1 MNIIVC
7 VKEIADPE
15 APSEDFR
22 LDTDKNVLVASPKVL
37 KVLNPFDEQA
47 VEAAL
52 RIKDKVGALVT
63 ALSLGRGLDRV
74 VTKKP
79 VFMGADELIL
89 LEDDAFAGGD
99 SWSTAHALAAAI
111 KKIGTYD
118 LILCGRQAADW
129 NAGQTGSGIAQL
141 LDLPCVTVARKIEVT
156 DGKAQVERVT
166 ANGYET
172 VEVTLPAVITVSNE
186 IGQARYPK
194 IQNIRIANKVQP
206 VVWKP
211 ADIGMEPSGAGIKG
225 RRLTLQKLFQPVVE
239 GTCEIMTG
247 ETTEEMAE
255 NLALTLRKAKIL

>member
-63 ALSLGRGLDRV
+63 ALSLGKGLDRV

-89 LEDDAFAGGD
+89 L
-99 SWSTAHALAAAI
+99 L
-111 KKIGTYD
+111 
-118 LILCGRQAADW
+118 
-129 NAGQTGSGIAQL
+129 
-141 LDLPCVTVARKIEVT
+141 RK
-156 DGKAQVERVT
+156 
-166 ANGYET
+166 
-172 VEVTLPAVITVSNE
+172 
-186 IGQARYPK
+186 
-194 IQNIRIANKVQP
+194 
-206 VVWKP
+206 
-211 ADIGMEPSGAGIKG
+211 
-225 RRLTLQKLFQPVVE
+225 
-239 GTCEIMTG
+239 
-247 ETTEEMAE
+247 TEERERLFHE
-255 NLALTLRKAKIL
+255 NQTLARQIRQDGREPQGGFGDHRISRALP

>member
-22 LDTDKNVLVASPKVL
+22 LDTDKNVLVASHKVL

-63 ALSLGRGLDRV
+63 ALSLGKGLDRV

-111 KKIGTYD
+111 RKIGTYD

-156 DGKAQVERVT
+156 DGKALVERVT

-211 ADIGMEPSGAGIKG
+211 ADIGMEPLSAGSKG

-239 GTCEIMTG
+239 GTCEIMQG
-247 ETTEEMAE
+247 ETVQEMAE
-255 NLALTLRKAKIL
+255 NLALTLRKAKML

>member
-15 APSEDFR
+15 APAEEFR
-22 LDTDKNVLVASPKVL
+22 LDKDRLVASPKVL

-52 RIKDKVGALVT
+52 RIKDAVGARVT
-63 ALSLGRGLDRV
+63 ALSLGKGLDRV

-89 LEDDAFAGGD
+89 LEDEAFADGD
-99 SWSTAHALAAAI
+99 SVSTVTALAAAI
-111 KKIGTYD
+111 TKIGTYD

-129 NAGQTGSGIAQL
+129 NAGQTGSGIAERL
-141 LDLPCVTVARKIEVT
+141 GLPCVTVARKIEVA
-156 DGKAQVERVT
+156 DGKAKVERVT
-166 ANGYET
+166 ANGYEI
-172 VEVTLPAVITVSNE
+172 VEVKLPAVITVSNE

-206 VVWKP
+206 VVFKP
-211 ADIGMEPSGAGIKG
+211 ADIGLDPSQIGSAG
-225 RRLTLQKLFQPVVE
+225 RRLTLLKLYQPVAE

>member
-52 RIKDKVGALVT
+52 QIKDKVGAKVT
-63 ALSLGRGLDRV
+63 ALSLGKGLDRV

-89 LEDDAFAGGD
+89 LEDDTFAGGD

-111 KKIGTYD
+111 RKIGEYD

-129 NAGQTGSGIAQL
+129 NAGQTGSGIA
-141 LDLPCVTVARKIEVT
+141 
-156 DGKAQVERVT
+156 
-166 ANGYET
+166 ET
-172 VEVTLPAVITVSNE
+172 PGPPLCN
-186 IGQARYPK
+186 
-194 IQNIRIANKVQP
+194 
-206 VVWKP
+206 
-211 ADIGMEPSGAGIKG
+211 
-225 RRLTLQKLFQPVVE
+225 RRQKDRDYRRE
-239 GTCEIMTG
+239 GTD
-247 ETTEEMAE
+247 
-255 NLALTLRKAKIL
+255 